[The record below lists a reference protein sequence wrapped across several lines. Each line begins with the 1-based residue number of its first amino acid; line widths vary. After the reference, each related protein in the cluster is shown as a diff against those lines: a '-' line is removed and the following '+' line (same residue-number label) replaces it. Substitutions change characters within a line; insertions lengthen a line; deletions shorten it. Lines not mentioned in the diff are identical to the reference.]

1 MYSISRCFFAAI
13 LIIVILTFLPC
24 SVYCQNVESIVRD
37 GLEQYKQENYEEA
50 IDILV
55 KARKQYPESS
65 TAAFFLGLACKQ
77 VMDYPKALEHL
88 QDAVTLIPKIKEA
101 VVELIDIS
109 LQLGKIEEAKKWVE
123 TAEEEEIF
131 PARTSF
137 LKGLLFQKE
146 GKDLEAIESF
156 KNAMSLDKTLTQ
168 SAQFQIGI
176 CYMKEKKLKAARDRF
191 RAAVLFDPQ
200 SDLGSFAR
208 QYQDLV
214 EKRIFLE
221 RPFRFTL
228 GVFGQY
234 DTNMVLKPTESALA
248 PGVTDEESGV
258 MNTTFRA
265 NYAPI
270 LKGPWLFNAQ
280 YSFISSLHQK
290 NTHSHDFIGNSIS
303 ICPGYN
309 FGRFALN
316 LAATYSTTMV
326 RDPSYKRYVDSLSV
340 GPLLRALLNQ
350 NHILELFAAYN
361 RNEYFKPP
369 LAPEEDRDS
378 EGLSTYIS
386 WIWLF
391 KNNAF
396 FNLKYEFIDQNAD
409 GINWENDGHKLSLN
423 TSKPIFSK
431 VSLQV
436 SGQAYFQDFKYTN
449 ATFNTK
455 REDNIYIGSIGFTWE
470 FIEHSNLVVQYSK
483 TRADSNIGVYDYK
496 RDLYTA
502 GIEYRF

>member
-1 MYSISRCFFAAI
+1 MYSSSRCFFAVSLIVVI
-13 LIIVILTFLPC
+13 LIFLPG
-24 SVYCQNVESIVRD
+24 SVYCQNVEPLIRQ

-55 KARKQYPESS
+55 EARKQDPESS
-65 TAAFFLGLACKQ
+65 TAAFFLGLAYKQ
-77 VMDYPKALEHL
+77 VMDYPRALEHL
-88 QDAVTLIPKIKEA
+88 QDAVTLTPKIKEA

-109 LQLGKIEEAKKWVE
+109 LQLEKIEEAGKWIQ

-131 PARTSF
+131 PARTAF
-137 LKGLLFQKE
+137 LKGMLFQKQ
-146 GKDLEAIESF
+146 GKNLEAIESF
-156 KNAMSLDKTLTQ
+156 ENAVSLDKALTQ
-168 SAQFQIGI
+168 SAEFQIAI

-208 QYQDLV
+208 QYQDMV

-221 RPFRFTL
+221 RPFRFTFGL
-228 GVFGQY
+228 FGQY
-234 DTNMVLKPTESALA
+234 DTNMVLKPTESAIE
-248 PGVTDEESGV
+248 VTDEESYV

-265 NYAPI
+265 NYVPI
-270 LKGPWLFNAQ
+270 LKGPWLFNAR

-290 NTHSHDFIGNSIS
+290 NTHSHDFIGNSVS
-303 ICPGYN
+303 VCPGYN

-316 LAATYSTTMV
+316 LTATYSSTMV
-326 RDPSYKRYVDSLSV
+326 RDESYKRYVDSLSV

-350 NHILELFAAYN
+350 NHILEVFAGYN
-361 RNEYFKPP
+361 RNEYFKPS
-369 LAPEEDRDS
+369 LTPEEDRDS
-378 EGLSTYIS
+378 NGLSTYIS
-386 WIWLF
+386 WVWLF

-409 GINWENDGHKLSLN
+409 GINWENNAHKFSLN
-423 TSKPIFSK
+423 ISKPIFDK

-436 SGQAYFQDFKYTN
+436 SGQAYLQDFKYINT
-449 ATFNTK
+449 TFNTK
-455 REDNIYIGSIGFTWE
+455 REDNIYTGSIGFTWE

-502 GIEYRF
+502 GVEYRF